1 MINPETVKVYNFF
14 ERVDNLKRN
23 LCRLQLKEKHKQKEK
38 IIPLYQMYSTK
49 GELTLTYSNRST
61 NIATDTYGKKY
72 QIISKIVIK
81 NTEHR

>member
-14 ERVDNLKRN
+14 ERVNNLKRN

-49 GELTLTYSNRST
+49 GELTLTYSKMKEISNYFKDS
-61 NIATDTYGKKY
+61 NKK
-72 QIISKIVIK
+72 
-81 NTEHR
+81 